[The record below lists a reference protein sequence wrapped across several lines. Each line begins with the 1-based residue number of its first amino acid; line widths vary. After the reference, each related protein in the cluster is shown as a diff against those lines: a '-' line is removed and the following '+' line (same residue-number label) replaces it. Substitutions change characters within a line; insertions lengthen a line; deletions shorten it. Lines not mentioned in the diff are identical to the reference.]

1 MITTNRRP
9 ITGSEDNSTVGYL
22 NRTIFSILYTAP
34 KQNTSIGGGVVCGV
48 WGWGG
53 MSVLF
58 SGRTDG
64 GQVLWAR
71 GGVRGP
77 KIRTGAA
84 MEGDGE
90 Q

>member
-1 MITTNRRP
+1 
-9 ITGSEDNSTVGYL
+9 
-22 NRTIFSILYTAP
+22 
-34 KQNTSIGGGVVCGV
+34 
-48 WGWGG
+48 

-71 GGVRGP
+71 GDVHGP

>member
-1 MITTNRRP
+1 M
-9 ITGSEDNSTVGYL
+9 
-22 NRTIFSILYTAP
+22 
-34 KQNTSIGGGVVCGV
+34 